1 MIYLLLA
8 IAVLLVPLVAFSYLD
23 RIYRER
29 GKFLDR
35 EFQDNLDVFDHEVE
49 PRLGMDPDRAELA
62 VILWLDWSLAWMAAL
77 TAVLVVKDSSASFSE
92 WFEAALFLVA
102 VLVVGNRLIPY
113 LLFARTRGRW
123 LLRWVPLLRI
133 AFLLMKPV
141 SMAVGFCLSLASLS
155 QPTVTEDPEEKRES
169 DIEALMEAGQEEGI
183 IEEGDRDLVQSALEF
198 GDKRVREIMV
208 PRPDIV
214 AVPFTTTLEELRDL
228 VRQRHFS
235 RIPVYQGD
243 IDYIAGVVH
252 THDLLHVPEAEMSQ
266 RTVAERLRPA
276 LFVPEAE
283 TTAELLREMQQ
294 QGIHTAV
301 IINEYGAVAGL
312 VTLSDLLEQ
321 IVGELRDEGGGSVHA
336 DWVEERPGEFIVSG
350 GLELSRLEEL
360 MEVELDSREATT
372 VAGYLAERLGRI
384 PETGERVQND
394 GLEFEI
400 LEANGVRILRVRVR
414 RAAPAA
420 GPEMNQTELR
430 QTGSG

>member
-8 IAVLLVPLVAFSYLD
+8 IAALLVPLVVFSYLD

-49 PRLGMDPDRAELA
+49 PRLKQTPEQIELA

-77 TAVLVVKDSSASFSE
+77 TAVLVVEDSRAGFSE
-92 WFEAALFLVA
+92 WFEAALFVVAALV
-102 VLVVGNRLIPY
+102 LCSRLIPY

-133 AFLLMKPV
+133 AFLLMSPV
-141 SMAVGFCLSLASLS
+141 SMAVGFCMSLASLS
-155 QPTVTEDPEEKRES
+155 QPAVTEDPEEKRES
-169 DIEALMEAGQEEGI
+169 EIEALMEAGQEEGI

-214 AVPFTTTLEELRDL
+214 AVSTTTTLAELRNL

-243 IDYIAGVVH
+243 IDHIAGVVH
-252 THDLLHVPEAEMSQ
+252 THDLLHVPEEEMSR
-266 RTVAERLRPA
+266 RTVAERIRPA

-294 QGIHTAV
+294 QGMHTAIV
-301 IINEYGAVAGL
+301 ISEYGSVAGL
-312 VTLSDLLEQ
+312 ITLSDLLEQ

-336 DWVEERPGEFIVSG
+336 DWVEERPGQFVVSG

-360 MEVELDSREATT
+360 MEVELESREATT

-384 PETGERVQND
+384 PETGERAQED

-400 LEANGVRILRVRVR
+400 LEANAVRILRVRVLR
-414 RAAPAA
+414 TASTPAV
-420 GPEMNQTELR
+420 GQRELR
-430 QTGSG
+430 RTGSG

>member
-1 MIYLLLA
+1 MIYLLFA
-8 IAVLLVPLVAFSYLD
+8 IAALLVPLVLFSYLD

-35 EFQDNLDVFDHEVE
+35 EFQDNLDVFDNEVE
-49 PRLGMDPDRAELA
+49 PRLKQVPERIQLA
-62 VILWLDWSLAWMAAL
+62 VILWLDWSLAWMSAL
-77 TAVLVVKDSSASFSE
+77 TAVLVVQFTSAGFSE

-133 AFLLMKPV
+133 AFLLMTPV
-141 SMAVGFCLSLASLS
+141 IMAVGFCVSLASLS

-169 DIEALMEAGQEEGI
+169 EIEALMEAGQEEGI

-214 AVPFTTTLEELRDL
+214 AVSSTTTLEELRAL

-243 IDYIAGVVH
+243 IDHIVGVVQ
-252 THDLLHVPEAEMSQ
+252 THDLLHVPEEEMSR
-266 RTVAERLRPA
+266 RTVAERLRA
-276 LFVPEAE
+276 VLFVPEAE
-283 TTAELLREMQQ
+283 TTAGLLREMQQ
-294 QGIHTAV
+294 QGIHTAI
-301 IINEYGAVAGL
+301 IINEYGSVAGL

-336 DWVEERPGEFIVSG
+336 EWVEEHPGQFVVSG
-350 GLELSRLEEL
+350 GLDLSRLEEL

-384 PETGERVQND
+384 PETGEHVQEN

-400 LEANGVRILRVRVR
+400 LEANSVRILRVRVM
-414 RAAPAA
+414 RAAPAPA
-420 GPEMNQTELR
+420 ASPELR
-430 QTGSG
+430 QTGS